1 MKRNIAQR
9 TLVILSITTLYMG
22 LAPHCALKITADAQ
36 TRRRLESGDSASQER
51 CFFQLARFPAGQ

>member
-9 TLVILSITTLYMG
+9 TLVILSIATLYMG
-22 LAPHCALKITADAQ
+22 LAPALRAQ
-36 TRRRLESGDSASQER
+36 DNGACSNATEVESGDSASQER